1 MEALQNV
8 RRFCHRPGGALL
20 AAALLAA
27 AMMSVG
33 LGVSG
38 YGFAVFVFSPFV
50 AGFVAAELYEGPRSG
65 SWFFLIALSQGA
77 LLSVGVLVLFL
88 GVEGLICIA
97 MALPFASPL
106 AAFGATMVYLRR
118 RYAFPESGTT
128 LGLLAAF
135 PFLLLLEGQLPPADP
150 VYEVRTEIEIL
161 ATPAN
166 VWDHVVAFP
175 ELPPPTEAVFRLG
188 IAYPV
193 RAEINGRGPGATR
206 YCTFSTGSFVEPIE
220 VWEEPRLLRF
230 GVESNPSP
238 MTEWTPYDGIQPP
251 HLTGFLRAQRGQFEL
266 ELLSDGR
273 TRLIGTTW
281 YSHGLWPAAY
291 WRIWGDWII
300 HQIHRRVLEHIRVL
314 SEASK

>member
-97 MALPFASPL
+97 MKH
-106 AAFGATMVYLRR
+106 
-118 RYAFPESGTT
+118 
-128 LGLLAAF
+128 
-135 PFLLLLEGQLPPADP
+135 FLLPVLWQPSGRQWSTFAAGMPFPNPAQL
-150 VYEVRTEIEIL
+150 
-161 ATPAN
+161 
-166 VWDHVVAFP
+166 
-175 ELPPPTEAVFRLG
+175 
-188 IAYPV
+188 
-193 RAEINGRGPGATR
+193 
-206 YCTFSTGSFVEPIE
+206 
-220 VWEEPRLLRF
+220 
-230 GVESNPSP
+230 
-238 MTEWTPYDGIQPP
+238 
-251 HLTGFLRAQRGQFEL
+251 
-266 ELLSDGR
+266 
-273 TRLIGTTW
+273 
-281 YSHGLWPAAY
+281 
-291 WRIWGDWII
+291 
-300 HQIHRRVLEHIRVL
+300 
-314 SEASK
+314 